1 MLHKS
6 QTLIVCTILAGC
18 GSATQNIA
26 QSANAI
32 GGIASTSKMRFETI
46 ADTAIV
52 GETNDKDIR
61 QINASAIS
69 GIEEQSKILSLV
81 ADVHSDLTKVS
92 DRSPWWAAMLSKIAT
107 AAAIIGVAFV
117 LWQTGIGH
125 LVKRVV
131 YSLGWFIPAS
141 VRRDVA
147 LDSKNLDSDDP
158 ATLRESIAAKRAG
171 NPAYDAAWKRN
182 RRK

>member
-26 QSANAI
+26 QSASEI
-32 GGIASTSKMRFETI
+32 GTLAHQSKMRFENIAHTTI
-46 ADTAIV
+46 GGDV
-52 GETNDKDIR
+52 DENQIR
-61 QINASAIS
+61 DINADATS
-69 GIEEQSKILSLV
+69 GIGEQDEIITLV
-81 ADVHSDLTKVS
+81 ETVHANVTKVI
-92 DRSPWWAAMLSKIAT
+92 DAQPWWAALLTKLAVV
-107 AAAIIGVAFV
+107 AGIIGVGFI
-117 LWQTGIGH
+117 LWQTGIGYMI
-125 LVKRVV
+125 KRVV